1 MEMKKRELYGSIRDV
16 YHQLQRNLD
25 KAIAEHRIS
34 YVQFGVIQVLAKSG
48 KISMSKLIENM
59 GCVPSNMTT
68 MIQRMKR
75 DGYVATEKN
84 PNDQRETL
92 VFLTEKG
99 EEIREKVDV
108 KYAGFLQENCS
119 CFTAEEEQKL
129 QELLLK
135 WKHHLV

>member
-1 MEMKKRELYGSIRDV
+1 MRDV
-16 YHQLQRNLD
+16 YHQLQKNLD
-25 KAIAEHRIS
+25 KEIEEYDIS

-48 KISMSKLIENM
+48 KVSMSRLIENM

-75 DGYVATEKN
+75 DGYVATQKN

-99 EEIREKVDV
+99 EQAREQVDV
-108 KYAGFLQENCS
+108 KYAVFLQENFS
-119 CFTAEEEQKL
+119 VFTEEEEQQLQKL
-129 QELLLK
+129 LQK
-135 WKHHLV
+135 WKRQSNSF

>member
-1 MEMKKRELYGSIRDV
+1 M
-16 YHQLQRNLD
+16 D
-25 KAIAEHRIS
+25 KAIEEHDIS
-34 YVQFGVIQVLAKSG
+34 YVQFGVIQVLTKSG
-48 KISMSKLIENM
+48 KVSMSKLIENM

-92 VFLTEKG
+92 VYLTEKG
-99 EEIREKVDV
+99 EIAREKVDV
-108 KYAGFLQENCS
+108 KYAGFLEENCG
-119 CFTAEEEQKL
+119 CFTDEEEQKL

-135 WKHHLV
+135 WKHCIV